1 MQNLTL
7 RDLDQA
13 LKEYKVENEDG
24 VEFTVSIKESYLVSI
39 NF

>member
-24 VEFTVSIKESYLVSI
+24 VEFTVGIVFEALA
-39 NF
+39 